1 MNIREKSTILLKK
14 FKDDNYVFGT
24 DCMCRLG
31 ELSSGLG
38 KRASLVAGGT
48 GKSWGEEIR
57 GTVRMIL
64 HKSGITLAG
73 DIIDGAKPNSPFEDV
88 FRISDEISRQTPD
101 FVISVGGGSL
111 IDAVKAAIAY
121 SILKDKYPDIND
133 YFGEGRVSEMLVRT
147 GRKMLPS
154 LAVQL
159 ASGSAAHLTKY
170 SNITDIKKNQKFLM
184 IDNAVIP
191 DRALFDYSYTR
202 SMSKDFTMDG
212 AFDGISHC
220 LEVYMG
226 SREEKLKEVED
237 VALAGIELITA
248 NMETA
253 VKCPENIEAREAL
266 GLGTDLGGYSIM
278 IGATNGA
285 HLNSFSLVDLLPH
298 GRACALMNPYYVVFF
313 SPAIEGKLRK
323 VGAIY
328 KKAGYIKADIDK
340 LSGRELGMAVAE
352 GMIALSK
359 DVGFPTTLKDV
370 PGFSDDHVR
379 RCLTA
384 AKNPKFESKLRNMP
398 VPMSADK
405 VDEYMG
411 SVLAAAKT
419 GDFSLIRNL

>member
-1 MNIREKSTILLKK
+1 MEKAARLLKK

-24 DCMCRLG
+24 ACIGGLG
-31 ELSSGLG
+31 KLSSGLG
-38 KRASLVAGGT
+38 RRASLVAGGT

-57 GTVRMIL
+57 GTVSIIL
-64 HKSGITLAG
+64 HKSGIKLAG

-88 FRISDEISRQTPD
+88 FRISDEISRQAPD

-133 YFGEGRVSEMLVRT
+133 YFGEGRVSEMLMKT

-170 SNITDIKKNQKFLM
+170 SNITDMKLNQKYLM
-184 IDNAVIP
+184 IDKAVTP

-202 SMSKDFTMDG
+202 SMSQDFTMDG

-226 SREEKLKEVED
+226 SRDDKLEEIED
-237 VALAGIELITA
+237 IALSGIQLITS
-248 NMETA
+248 NIKTA

-278 IGATNGA
+278 TGGTNGA

-313 SPAIEGKLRK
+313 STAIEGKLRK

-328 KKAGYIKADIDK
+328 EKAGYIKADFDR

-352 GMIALSK
+352 GMISLSK
-359 DVGFPTTLKDV
+359 DVGFPTTLKEV
-370 PGFSDDHVR
+370 PGFSDEHVR
-379 RCLTA
+379 RCLAA

-398 VPMSADK
+398 VPLSAGK

-411 SVLAAAKT
+411 SVLAAAKS